1 MIEQKIRKN
10 KEVLALIRK
19 GNDNLG
25 AMGYTDHSKAHA
37 AMVAD
42 RAAYILKKLDY
53 PEKDIELVKIAGWM
67 HDIGNAINRTHHAE
81 YGACLLYTS
90 RKTDNRFS
98 RSIYNNF
105 FLWNNCHNILHDFF
119 MRKCVALSLIH
130 I

>member
-81 YGACLLYTS
+81 YGALLANDIS
-90 RKTDNRFS
+90 PVPVLN
-98 RSIYNNF
+98 
-105 FLWNNCHNILHDFF
+105 L
-119 MRKCVALSLIH
+119 
-130 I
+130 

>member
-81 YGACLLYTS
+81 YGALLANDILKKPIWIWRTGLRS
-90 RKTDNRFS
+90 FQRSDTTMNRQAGRLI
-98 RSIYNNF
+98 RSQR
-105 FLWNNCHNILHDFF
+105 H
-119 MRKCVALSLIH
+119 
-130 I
+130 